1 MILFFLGDLF
11 IDFIEMFQFIDFF
24 LSLGLRISDI
34 GTGGVSTDVGVG
46 ADSLVIQGA
55 YLRFKSTTTIIL
67 ITTTTNLFSHI

>member
-1 MILFFLGDLF
+1 VILFFLGDLF